1 VKKITFGI
9 LFILFNQPVLADW
22 ILNNQ
27 ASRISFISTKNAC
40 KSESHTFRKLSGELS
55 DEGQAVLKI
64 DLSSVDTKI
73 PIRDKR
79 MQDSLFEIVK
89 FPTAEISVEIKPE
102 QFQALPAEQT
112 LVISTLAS
120 LSLHG
125 ASKEIEASL
134 SVSKLK
140 SGDIVV
146 QDAEPVVVSL
156 TDFGLLQGLEKLRE
170 IAKLKSIDNTVPVS
184 LNLIYIKE

>member
-1 VKKITFGI
+1 MKKITFGI